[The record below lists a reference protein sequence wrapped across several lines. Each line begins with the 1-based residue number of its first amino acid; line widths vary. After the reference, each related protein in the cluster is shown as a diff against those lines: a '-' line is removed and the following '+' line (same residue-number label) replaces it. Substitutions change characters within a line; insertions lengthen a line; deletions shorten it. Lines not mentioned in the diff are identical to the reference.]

1 MRHDPL
7 FDLDMDLE
15 TPSRARGE
23 SARVQAAPVEHDS
36 ALLSLLA
43 LVRRN
48 AVLIC
53 ACALVVG
60 FAAFLLSSLQPAR
73 YASSA
78 SLLFRQSELVGQL
91 TGFADGERF
100 NTVEQEG
107 ATNVAVVQSRPVAA
121 ETARRAGG
129 GYDLESVQ
137 AAIAVEARP
146 NTRVVDVT
154 AEAGT
159 PEGAVRLANTYTE
172 VFVNQRA
179 RQVRSQIQEALNRLE
194 SELRMLP
201 PEARDGPPGADLEE
215 RISTLRVLN
224 AVQSPNVEPIQ
235 RAELA
240 DAPTSPRPM
249 RNAVLGLLFGLLLGL
264 GLAALR
270 QQLWSERVR
279 LALE

>member
-1 MRHDPL
+1 MRDRL
-7 FDLDMDLE
+7 LE
-15 TPSRARGE
+15 LEMELEAAPRVRGE
-23 SARVQAAPVEHDS
+23 PAPLQTEPAGSDS
-36 ALLSLLA
+36 ALLSLFL

-48 AVLIC
+48 AGLIC
-53 ACALVVG
+53 ACAVVVG
-60 FAAFLLSSLQPAR
+60 LAAFLLSTLQPDR
-73 YASSA
+73 YASTA
-78 SLLFRQSELVGQL
+78 SLLFRQSELVGQV

-121 ETARRAGG
+121 ETARRIGG
-129 GYDLESVQ
+129 DNDLESVQ

-159 PEGAVRLANTYTE
+159 PEQAVRLANTYTE
-172 VFVNQRA
+172 VFVNQRT
-179 RQVRSQIQEALNRLE
+179 RQVRGQIREALNRLE
-194 SELRMLP
+194 RELQLLP
-201 PEARDGPPGADLEE
+201 HSAREGAPGGDLEQ

-224 AVQSPNVEPIQ
+224 AVQSANVEPIQ

-270 QQLWSERVR
+270 QQLSNERVR

>member
-1 MRHDPL
+1 MRDRL
-7 FDLDMDLE
+7 LE
-15 TPSRARGE
+15 LEMELEAAPRVRGE
-23 SARVQAAPVEHDS
+23 PAPLQTEPAGSDS
-36 ALLSLLA
+36 ALLSLFL

-48 AVLIC
+48 AGLIC
-53 ACALVVG
+53 ACAVVVG
-60 FAAFLLSSLQPAR
+60 LAAFLLSTLQPDR
-73 YASSA
+73 YASTA
-78 SLLFRQSELVGQL
+78 SLLFRQSELVGQV

-121 ETARRAGG
+121 ETARRIGG
-129 GYDLESVQ
+129 DNDLESVQ

-159 PEGAVRLANTYTE
+159 PEQAVRLANTYTE
-172 VFVNQRA
+172 VFVNQRT
-179 RQVRSQIQEALNRLE
+179 RQVRGQIREALNRLE
-194 SELRMLP
+194 RELQLLP
-201 PEARDGPPGADLEE
+201 HAAREGAAGGDLEQ

-224 AVQSPNVEPIQ
+224 AVQSANVEPIQ

-270 QQLWSERVR
+270 QQLSNERVR

>member
-1 MRHDPL
+1 MRDRL
-7 FDLDMDLE
+7 MDLE
-15 TPSRARGE
+15 MELEAAPWARGE
-23 SARVQAAPVEHDS
+23 PAPLQTEPAGSDS
-36 ALLSLLA
+36 ALLSLFL

-48 AVLIC
+48 AGLIC
-53 ACALVVG
+53 ACAVVVG
-60 FAAFLLSSLQPAR
+60 LAAFLLSTLQPDR
-73 YASSA
+73 YASTA
-78 SLLFRQSELVGQL
+78 SLLFRQSELVGQV

-121 ETARRAGG
+121 ETARRVGG
-129 GYDLESVQ
+129 DNDLESVQ
-137 AAIAVEARP
+137 AAVAVEARP

-159 PEGAVRLANTYTE
+159 PEQAVRLANTYTE
-172 VFVNQRA
+172 VFVDQRT
-179 RQVRSQIQEALNRLE
+179 RQVRGQIREALNRLE
-194 SELRMLP
+194 RELQLLP
-201 PEARDGPPGADLEE
+201 QAAREGAPGGDLEQ

-224 AVQSPNVEPIQ
+224 AVQSANVEPIQ

-240 DAPTSPRPM
+240 DGPTSPRPM

-270 QQLWSERVR
+270 QQLSNERVR
-279 LALE
+279 LALD

>member
-1 MRHDPL
+1 MRDRL
-7 FDLDMDLE
+7 LE
-15 TPSRARGE
+15 LEMELEAAPRVRGE
-23 SARVQAAPVEHDS
+23 PAPLQTEPAGSDS
-36 ALLSLLA
+36 ALLSLFL

-48 AVLIC
+48 AGLIC
-53 ACALVVG
+53 ACAVVVG
-60 FAAFLLSSLQPAR
+60 LAAFLLSTLQPDR
-73 YASSA
+73 YASTA
-78 SLLFRQSELVGQL
+78 SLLFRQSELVGQV

-121 ETARRAGG
+121 ETARRIGG
-129 GYDLESVQ
+129 DNDLESVQ

-159 PEGAVRLANTYTE
+159 PEQAVRLANTYTE
-172 VFVNQRA
+172 VFVNQRT
-179 RQVRSQIQEALNRLE
+179 RQVRGQIREALNRLE
-194 SELRMLP
+194 RELQLLP
-201 PEARDGPPGADLEE
+201 QAAREGAAGGDLEQ

-224 AVQSPNVEPIQ
+224 AVQSANVEPIQ

-270 QQLWSERVR
+270 QQLSNERVR